1 MKIIGIIP
9 AHLNSK
15 RFPKKILYK
24 IGNLPMIE
32 HVRRRALISK
42 KFNKV
47 IVCTCDKKIKQTV
60 LKYGGSVIFTSR
72 NHKNGTSRVIEA
84 INKIDGSHFVILQ
97 GDEPLLDPKY
107 LESLIKTIRKDDNK
121 KNINSWNLI
130 SKIEKFSQIKN
141 PSFVKCFLDNNGFI
155 KNLFRNIKTSRN
167 QKVYKILGLIAF
179 KRNTL
184 LKLKKTRP
192 SLNEKNKSI
201 EQLRIIENS
210 MNLKGVVVK
219 KPLPS
224 VNEFQDL
231 AEVNKW
237 LKSNKYQKKVFN
249 KIQEKFYNFN

>member
-24 IGNLPMIE
+24 IRNLPMIE
-32 HVRRRALISK
+32 HVRRRALLSK
-42 KFNKV
+42 KFYKV
-47 IVCTCDKKIKQTV
+47 VVCTCDKKIKKTI

-155 KNLFRNIKTSRN
+155 KNLFRNLKTSRN

-224 VNEFQDL
+224 VNEFKDL

-249 KIQEKFYNFN
+249 KIQEKFYNLN